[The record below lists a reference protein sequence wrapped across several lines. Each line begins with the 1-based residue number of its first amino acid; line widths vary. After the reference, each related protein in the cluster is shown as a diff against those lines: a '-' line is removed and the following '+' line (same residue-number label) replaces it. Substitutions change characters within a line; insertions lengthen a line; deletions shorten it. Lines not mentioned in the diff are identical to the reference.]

1 MNVTVFSTT
10 NCGICHA
17 VMQWLDKQ
25 GIAYTKKVVDED
37 EAAMA
42 EFMHV
47 NEGMIGTPFTVVD
60 NKGDVTK
67 IAGFDQPKFKTALGL

>member
-25 GIAYTKKVVDED
+25 NIAYTKKVVDTD
-37 EAAMA
+37 EAAMDQ
-42 EFMHV
+42 FMQV
-47 NEGMIGTPFTVVD
+47 NEGMIGTPFTVIEKDGVT
-60 NKGDVTK
+60 TK
-67 IAGFDQPKFKTALGL
+67 IAGFDQPKFKSALSL